1 MKTQTYDVAIVGA
14 GPAGATAAT
23 LLARSERRVALFD
36 RAAFPRRAAR
46 AAWINARVAP
56 LLESMDVPVA
66 SILEHPFTEAVFH
79 SADFSKTARPT
90 FAEAPGFLIDRMAF
104 DNVLVEA
111 AVAAG
116 VDLCAGSNV
125 TGIDRLEEHVVVH
138 VDDREAVQ
146 ARLLVLAV
154 GRGTPLPTR
163 LGVQPGAGGA
173 VIRSAI
179 VEADVGVS
187 SLTAPRVVVVL
198 GLSREGSFAVCVG
211 TGQRT
216 SITLNWLRPEPD
228 VRAVLAQ
235 VCRSLYEHE
244 VVDVDLAQTAVKAPV
259 FANPTSFALD
269 METHVGKNMLVV
281 GDAGGF
287 IAAAS
292 NEGIYPAMWSARI
305 AAEVIHEA
313 LGSKHPQDTL
323 MSFEHKWRHTM
334 ADYLRAPSTDIHLL
348 LPLIFSNQAM
358 ADRMGAAFF
367 SGENI

>member
-146 ARLLVLAV
+146 ALSLIHISE
-154 GRGTPLPTR
+154 PTR
-163 LGVQPGAGGA
+163 P
-173 VIRSAI
+173 
-179 VEADVGVS
+179 
-187 SLTAPRVVVVL
+187 
-198 GLSREGSFAVCVG
+198 
-211 TGQRT
+211 
-216 SITLNWLRPEPD
+216 
-228 VRAVLAQ
+228 
-235 VCRSLYEHE
+235 Y
-244 VVDVDLAQTAVKAPV
+244 
-259 FANPTSFALD
+259 
-269 METHVGKNMLVV
+269 
-281 GDAGGF
+281 
-287 IAAAS
+287 
-292 NEGIYPAMWSARI
+292 
-305 AAEVIHEA
+305 
-313 LGSKHPQDTL
+313 
-323 MSFEHKWRHTM
+323 
-334 ADYLRAPSTDIHLL
+334 
-348 LPLIFSNQAM
+348 
-358 ADRMGAAFF
+358 
-367 SGENI
+367 